1 MTHPLKIK
9 FIFKALLAVTFLL
22 CADPA
27 LAVQH
32 HGGAEG
38 LVAHKLGHLLLSAG
52 IIFLLYGTYQAK
64 HTESGWSEF
73 RGFLWLMIAWNILTF
88 SGHWLYELRSHSS
101 LHIIDNIP
109 SSFSV
114 NNLSDALFYLTRL
127 DHFLLVP
134 ALFLLL
140 KALQKWRRAT

>member
-1 MTHPLKIK
+1 MVNPLKIK
-9 FIFKALLAVTFLL
+9 FLFKALLSVIFLL

-38 LVAHKLGHLLLSAG
+38 LASHQLGHLLFCAG
-52 IIFLLYGTYQAK
+52 IIFLLYRTYQAK

-73 RGFLWLMIAWNILTF
+73 RGFLWLIIAWNILTF
-88 SGHWLYELRSHSS
+88 SGHWLYELSSHSA
-101 LHIIDNIP
+101 LNITDNIP

-114 NNLSDALFYLTRL
+114 NNLYDALFYLTRL

-140 KALQKWRRAT
+140 KALQKWRRAA